1 MQYRVLGKTGIK
13 VSVVGFGALPV
24 QRIDEITAVEVLHK
38 AFDLGMNFLD
48 TGFRYSDSEYKVG
61 LALKGRREGIT
72 VATKSPSRDRKGMTE
87 HIQISLK
94 RLGTDYIDLYQLHNV
109 KDMEN
114 LDKVL
119 APGGA
124 LEALKD
130 AQKGGLVKHIGISSH
145 RKETL
150 FLAMSQGFVDTIQ
163 VPFNAVECEDI
174 EELLDL
180 AEETNTGVIVMK
192 PLGGGAFSNPT
203 AALKYILKHRVSI
216 VIPGMDSIEQVM
228 LNAKVGT
235 IDPTL
240 TEEEQKSLD
249 EDIAK
254 LGAGFCRRCEYC
266 LPCPMEI
273 NIPQIFIWES
283 YVDRYNLPD
292 FARMRYQSSSK
303 SVDNCIDCGQCES
316 RCPYDLPIRK
326 MLARAGEKL
335 SKK

>member
-1 MQYRVLGKTGIK
+1 MQYRELGKTGIK
-13 VSVVGFGALPV
+13 VSVVGFGALPI
-24 QRIDEITAVEVLHK
+24 QRIDEKIAVEVLHK

-72 VATKSPSRDRKGMTE
+72 VATKSPARDKKGMAE

-130 AQKGGLVKHIGISSH
+130 AQKEGLIKHIGISSH

-150 FLAMSQGFVDTIQ
+150 FVAMKQGFVDTIQ
-163 VPFNAVECEDI
+163 VPFNAVETDEI

-192 PLGGGAFSNPT
+192 PLAGGAFSNPT
-203 AALKYILKHRVSI
+203 AALKFILKHRVSI
-216 VIPGMDSIEQVM
+216 VIPGMDSLEQVIA
-228 LNAKVGT
+228 NAQVGT
-235 IDPTL
+235 METTL

-249 EDIAK
+249 IDTAQ

-283 YVDRYNLPD
+283 YVDRYNLPE
-292 FARMRYQSSSK
+292 FARLRYQSSSK
-303 SVDNCIDCGQCES
+303 GVDNCIDCGKCES
-316 RCPYDLPIRK
+316 KCPYELPIRK

-335 SKK
+335 SQK